1 MTIRLFLIIAF
12 TFAATAAHANV
23 GWSSAGTACAPTGDT
38 VGKYVSNNA
47 AGVKFA
53 GTEVGD
59 LVFTCSMDRFDTG
72 TTNWVIKLTYRDTTG
87 TDTTASV
94 VARIYSLPIG
104 SSSPNSLKSVSSN
117 SSAVTTT
124 NMITSTSF
132 NHAFDFDTNVYFAQV
147 TLSRTGTQTVIFYS
161 VVLDAAP
168 PM

>member
-1 MTIRLFLIIAF
+1 
-12 TFAATAAHANV
+12 
-23 GWSSAGTACAPTGDT
+23 
-38 VGKYVSNNA
+38 
-47 AGVKFA
+47 
-53 GTEVGD
+53 
-59 LVFTCSMDRFDTG
+59 MDRFDTG